1 MATTG
6 QGTPGKVGGH
16 PLTADE
22 RTALLHRVAW
32 SREFERSARLREFL
46 FYVCERAIQE
56 PTAETHEQEIGHAVF
71 GRDANY
77 DTSQDNI
84 VRVTASQARKKLE
97 RYFAGEGTSEPVTL
111 AIPKGQYTPVF
122 RERPAKSDEI
132 AGPPAE
138 PDLLPRPVP
147 PPRRII
153 LVLAVSAPLLA
164 IVAGFLGVAWWHL
177 RTTGRSPLTPALSS
191 LWSRLLT
198 PANRTDIVVP
208 DSSFSYFQ
216 QLLNRQ
222 LTLSEY
228 LNPESWTAALPPGGG
243 RDTFVQHQARQRF
256 TSIASVT
263 MAYRIARLAG
273 NDQSRISIRSPRDFG
288 IRQMKEDNVV
298 LLGSTRANPWAEL
311 LEDRL
316 NFRFVFDQQLRL
328 PYFENRQPR
337 AGESSVYRSDLNV
350 SYCEIAL
357 VPNLGGTGNIL
368 AISGT
373 EVEGSEGGSEFVTD
387 EASLAR
393 LRQLLAPDR
402 NSQFPYFEL
411 LLKAEKVGGAARAI
425 SIVAFRLART

>member
-6 QGTPGKVGGH
+6 QGAPGKVGSH
-16 PLTADE
+16 SLTSEE
-22 RTALLHRVAW
+22 RRALLHRVVW
-32 SREFERSARLREFL
+32 SREFERSTRLREFL
-46 FYVCERAIQE
+46 LYVCERALQE
-56 PTAETHEQEIGHAVF
+56 PNAETHEQEIGHAVF
-71 GRDANY
+71 GRDKGY

-97 RYFAGEGTSEPVTL
+97 RYFASEGESEPVIL
-111 AIPKGQYTPVF
+111 EIPKGQYTPVF
-122 RERPAKSDEI
+122 RERPAKSDEG
-132 AGPPAE
+132 AAAAAVPE
-138 PDLLPRPVP
+138 LLTRPLQP
-147 PPRRII
+147 HRRMI
-153 LVLAVSAPLLA
+153 LILAASSPLLA
-164 IVAGFLGVAWWHL
+164 IIAAFFGVAWWKL
-177 RTTGRSPLTPALSS
+177 RIAASPQLTPALNS

-198 PANRTDIVVP
+198 PGNRTDIVVP

-216 QLLNRQ
+216 QLLERQ

-228 LNPESWTAALPPGGG
+228 LNPDSWTRALPPGG
-243 RDTFVQHQARQRF
+243 RDAFVQHQAHQRF

-288 IRQMKEDNVV
+288 IRQMKEENVV

-311 LEDRL
+311 LTDRL

-337 AGESSVYRSDLNV
+337 AGESSVYRSDLDI
-350 SYCEIAL
+350 SYCQIAL

-373 EVEGSEGGSEFVTD
+373 EVEGSEAGSEFVTD
-387 EASLAR
+387 ETSVAR
-393 LRQLLAPDR
+393 LRQLLKAERKTP
-402 NSQFPYFEL
+402 FPYFEA

-425 SIVAFRLART
+425 TVVAFRLVRT